1 MVYTDGAYEPE
12 LAGLKGSAGLVV
24 VDNATNVRMVQA
36 IGVSEELLNHWGRNG
51 SKQLIAYLELW
62 PVLVFLEQYSYF
74 FRGRRTVFFIDNNAV
89 RDALIKGSSPNVDMF
104 CMLAI
109 ASLHMSCFMNMINF
123 YLLKGQSEFLHVKQ
137 KQLPCFKVSVCFSA
151 HSWSSDSAIQVTRI
165 VR

>member
-62 PVLVFLEQYSYF
+62 PVLVFLEQY
-74 FRGRRTVFFIDNNAV
+74 FI
-89 RDALIKGSSPNVDMF
+89 
-104 CMLAI
+104 
-109 ASLHMSCFMNMINF
+109 
-123 YLLKGQSEFLHVKQ
+123 LL
-137 KQLPCFKVSVCFSA
+137 
-151 HSWSSDSAIQVTRI
+151 SWSSYSFLH
-165 VR
+165 